1 MENTRIILYLWMANV
16 IQLHANQASF
26 QARTVVSLDPGKR
39 RERPRG
45 AKRCH
50 KYAVFRVKILF
61 AVFSLAHLKHLNA
74 RHLPRN
80 NCLFGVVVIFEC
92 SVVRSKH
99 NSSWCYD
106 TASQSHLN
114 VMYIHIH
121 IHMSYKDV
129 VSSQIQLALSLTDNL
144 REHPHTI
151 WFCVRVGFS
160 AISVHIYIYIYIY
173 AYTCIYIFVGNRK
186 KINGKMFFRP
196 LFKLGEEEGCS
207 YS

>member
-1 MENTRIILYLWMANV
+1 MWSNCMLSI
-16 IQLHANQASF
+16 ANQASF

-50 KYAVFRVKILF
+50 KYAVFRVKVLF
-61 AVFSLAHLKHLNA
+61 AVFRIFLAQTSKCT
-74 RHLPRN
+74 HLPVW
-80 NCLFGVVVIFEC
+80 CCGWGVFEW

-160 AISVHIYIYIYIY
+160 AISVHIYIYIHICIYMYIY
-173 AYTCIYIFVGNRK
+173 LLAK
-186 KINGKMFFRP
+186 GKSSMEKCFQTSFQTWRGGGV
-196 LFKLGEEEGCS
+196 LLLLIQN
-207 YS
+207 